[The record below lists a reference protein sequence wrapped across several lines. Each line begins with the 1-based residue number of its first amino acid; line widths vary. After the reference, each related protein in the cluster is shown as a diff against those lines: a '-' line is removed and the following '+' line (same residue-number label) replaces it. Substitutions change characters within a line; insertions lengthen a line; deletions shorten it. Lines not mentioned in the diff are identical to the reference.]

1 MEILRFSG
9 LADIL
14 AKEIG
19 PRKSLVVLEKLA
31 GINPKPALVFFS
43 LYPDT
48 IYKISNLTDPSERYF
63 NEAKR
68 LCGLWGLDFESFKS
82 SVEYNSG
89 INVYKIKPE
98 AMLGDKKADAIV
110 YWGTALNHFQPFR
123 EEKEKEFFRI
133 LEEEKWRY
141 GSDFSGR
148 HRAVRRRHKK
158 ATREPLS
165 FYELVDL
172 FAADS
177 GCLKEDGIIITNC
190 RKDFNRLAPVMALL
204 GFDPSNYI
212 FNFPEQF
219 AVRERMI
226 TVWKKNG

>member
-14 AKEIG
+14 MKEVG
-19 PRKSLVVLEKLA
+19 HRNGLVVLEKLA
-31 GINPKPALVFFS
+31 GMNPKPAIIFFS
-43 LYPDT
+43 LYPDVS
-48 IYKISNLTDPSERYF
+48 YKIFNLTDPSERYF
-63 NEAKR
+63 AEARKI
-68 LCGLWGLDFESFKS
+68 CGLWGLNFESLKA
-82 SVEYNSG
+82 SVEYNPG
-89 INVYKIKPE
+89 INVYKIRPE
-98 AMLGDKKADAIV
+98 AILGDKRVDAII
-110 YWGTALNHFQPFR
+110 YWGTALNHFQPFK

-133 LEEEKWRY
+133 LEEEKRRY

-165 FYELVDL
+165 FHELIDL
-172 FAADS
+172 FGADS
-177 GCLKEDGIIITNC
+177 DCLKEDGIIITNC
-190 RKDFNRLAPVMALL
+190 RKDFNRLAPVMVLL
-204 GFDPSNYI
+204 GFNSSNYI

-226 TVWKKNG
+226 TIWRK